1 MMNEEVYQH
10 YRKEEQPFIDQ
21 VYGWMQQ
28 VENRYS
34 PYLSVFLTP
43 RQAMIVEQLIGDSE
57 TILLQLFGGYEG
69 AERKRALLYPAYY
82 EPNHDDYETFALQII
97 FPAKFANISHGKI
110 LGTLIGAGIDRERI
124 GDIITDGDSW
134 HVIVDFGVKEYFK
147 QNVTKIGNVGVRLED
162 LDFADLLESSETWET
177 RTVIASS
184 LRLDTL
190 LAKVYNFSRQRAK
203 DSVSS
208 GMVKVN
214 FMEMDRSDVTI
225 GENDIVS
232 LRKSGRFWIES
243 IDGTTKKDNYRLTVN
258 VLQV

>member
-1 MMNEEVYQH
+1 MNEEVYQH
-10 YRKEEQPFIDQ
+10 YRKEEQTFIDQ
-21 VYGWMQQ
+21 VFGWMQQ

-43 RQAMIVEQLIGDSE
+43 REAMIVTRLVGNSE

-82 EPNHDDYETFALQII
+82 EPQNEDYETAALEII
-97 FPAKFANISHGKI
+97 FPVKFANISHGKI
-110 LGTLIGAGIDRERI
+110 LGTLISTGIERERI
-124 GDIITDGDSW
+124 GDIISDGEKW
-134 HVIVDFGVKEYFK
+134 QAIVDENVKDYFK
-147 QNVTKIGNVGVRLED
+147 INVTKIGNVGVRLDDITFEE
-162 LDFADLLESSETWET
+162 LLESREDWEIK
-177 RTVIASS
+177 TVIASS

-203 DSVSS
+203 DSVAS

-214 FMEMDRSDVTI
+214 FIEMDRSDVTI

-232 LRKSGRFWIES
+232 LRRSGRFWIDS
-243 IDGTTKKDNYRLTVN
+243 IDGTTKKDNYRLSIK
-258 VLQV
+258 VLKV

>member
-1 MMNEEVYQH
+1 MNEEVYQH
-10 YRKEEQPFIDQ
+10 YRKEEQAFIDQ
-21 VYGWMQQ
+21 VFGWMQQ
-28 VENRYS
+28 VDNRYA

-43 RQAMIVEQLIGDSE
+43 REAMIVTRLIGNSD
-57 TILLQLFGGYEG
+57 TILLKMFGGYEG
-69 AERKRALLYPAYY
+69 AERKRALLYPTYY
-82 EPNHDDYETFALQII
+82 EPQDEDFETAAIKI
-97 FPAKFANISHGKI
+97 VFPAKFANISHGKI
-110 LGTLIGAGIDRERI
+110 LGTLISTGIDRERI
-124 GDIITDGDSW
+124 GDIITDGENW
-134 HVIVDFGVKEYFK
+134 HAIVDANVKEYFK
-147 QNVTKIGNVGVRLED
+147 LHVTKIGNVGVRLED
-162 LDFADLLESSETWET
+162 IPFEDLLESSESWET

-232 LRKSGRFWIES
+232 LRRSGRFWIDS
-243 IDGTTKKDNYRLTVN
+243 IDGTTKKDNYRLTIN
-258 VLQV
+258 VLKV